1 MFYKKLTL
9 FHIRGSRKKYFSG
22 WVQNNIFVCWKVRW
36 SKAYLC
42 IFTMLKFNKFFSRV
56 AEGDPRFSSRSA
68 HVQNK
73 FSNCKFKY
81 APFFLK
87 GGGCE
92 ASLHL
97 TDATSPV
104 YSIPVYHIFRKLSY
118 NIPYAYSS
126 CQHNL
131 FMVQN
136 LIYKVNFISVSGLKN
151 VCYLEERAC
160 IFIIYP
166 LQRRRGY
173 IV

>member
-42 IFTMLKFNKFFSRV
+42 IFTMLKSNKFFSRV

-81 APFFLK
+81 ASFFLK
-87 GGGCE
+87 KGE
-92 ASLHL
+92 
-97 TDATSPV
+97 DV
-104 YSIPVYHIFRKLSY
+104 KLPF
-118 NIPYAYSS
+118 ILLMQRHRFIAYR
-126 CQHNL
+126 
-131 FMVQN
+131 
-136 LIYKVNFISVSGLKN
+136 Y
-151 VCYLEERAC
+151 
-160 IFIIYP
+160 IIYSGSFHIIYRTRI
-166 LQRRRGY
+166 QVVNT
-173 IV
+173 ICSWFKT